1 MEKINEIFKKY
12 ALVRDQETL
21 DPNSDPLFKITL
33 GDDYAYLK
41 TCVNFLSD
49 VLDALEQSME
59 EAEKYRSA
67 LREIR
72 NEIEKENKQ

>member
-41 TCVNFLSD
+41 TCVNLFIRC
-49 VLDALEQSME
+49 VGRIGTING
-59 EAEKYRSA
+59 RS
-67 LREIR
+67 RKI
-72 NEIEKENKQ
+72 